1 MQNEKHPSA
10 AIEGWLSSGQYN
22 YLMLVTPLGSPI
34 ARDFNGGALH
44 FKRFH
49 LGALKLSCDVV
60 QEASDG
66 WLPDQGLRGWQE
78 ADSIVRPQSQEC

>member
-1 MQNEKHPSA
+1 
-10 AIEGWLSSGQYN
+10 
-22 YLMLVTPLGSPI
+22 
-34 ARDFNGGALH
+34 LH